1 MNIVDI
7 IIIAILALSVLV
19 GLYRGFVASV
29 ASLGSCA
36 LSIGLSFWLSPK
48 LVDLIKGNPDFLRTL
63 MSYTD
68 ASSRLG
74 DLNLSLTNVSGLTQ
88 EKIAEILTRV
98 NLPEP
103 LSTLLKNNLSN
114 QIYGAAANVGDYV
127 SQTIVGAVLS
137 VIAFILCFIVIFIL
151 SHFLL
156 NFLKA
161 VFKFPVLKQLNSLV
175 GGAFG
180 LLRGVLLCFI
190 AFTLLPLLQTVL
202 PLDVVTEA
210 VSASSLAPLFNSGNL
225 ILAVMRGHL

>member
-74 DLNLSLTNVSGLTQ
+74 DLNLSLTNVGGLTQ
-88 EKIAEILTRV
+88 EKIAEVLTKV

-103 LSTLLKNNLSN
+103 LSSLLKNNLTN

-156 NFLKA
+156 GFLKA
-161 VFKFPVLKQLNSLV
+161 IFKFPVLKQLNSLV
-175 GGAFG
+175 GGVFG
-180 LLRGVLLCFI
+180 LLRGILLCFI

-202 PLDVVTEA
+202 PLDMVQEA
-210 VSASSLAPLFNSGNL
+210 VSASSLAPFFNSGNL

>member
-74 DLNLSLTNVSGLTQ
+74 DLNLSLTNVGGLTQ
-88 EKIAEILTRV
+88 EKIAEVLTKV

-103 LSTLLKNNLSN
+103 LSLLLKNNLTN

-156 NFLKA
+156 GFLKA
-161 VFKFPVLKQLNSLV
+161 IFKFPVLKQLNSLV
-175 GGAFG
+175 GGVFG
-180 LLRGVLLCFI
+180 LLRGILLCFI

-202 PLDVVTEA
+202 PLDMVQEA
-210 VSASSLAPLFNSGNL
+210 VSASSLAPFFNSGNL